1 MLTFATAPDH
11 EDPADDGTNNVYQ
24 VTVTATGGTG
34 ARAMTATQDIS
45 VTVNDVD
52 ETPAITS
59 VSVVSDPGADDTY
72 GLGDTIEVQVV
83 FDQAVIVTGAPSI
96 EFEAGGNQ
104 AEHLKLAT
112 YADGSG
118 TATLR
123 FDYVVQS
130 GDMDDN
136 GIWLKGDKLEL
147 NGGTILGVDDDV
159 AANLDYSSLGR
170 QDDHKVDGSLTPP
183 ATNVA
188 PITGDFDLHADN
200 GDPTGIWGND
210 ETIWISEDAGLP
222 STSDKLFAYKRS
234 DGARDTGKDFDGLND
249 AGNNDPA
256 GIWSDGVTMFV
267 VDGGDRKVYAYKM
280 VDDPD
285 TLNVDEFGTRDTS
298 LEFNLHS
305 SNNNPLGIWGNDDTI
320 WISQNAAPAIQDKL
334 FAYKRSDGARD
345 TGKDFDGLNDAGNN
359 YPTGIWSD
367 GTSMF
372 VADLIDDKV
381 YAYALSGGSRHSSRD
396 ITLGAENGSPGGL
409 WGDPAAGVLGTLWVV
424 DQGDDK
430 LYAYSLYHSA
440 TGAPTIDGTPVV
452 GETLTADAS
461 GIEDLD
467 GIPDDVEFSY
477 QWIRVDGG
485 SDADIAGANE
495 SAYTLV
501 AADVGKQIKVRVG
514 FTDSPG
520 NDESVSSE
528 ATEAVTVAV
537 PITGDFDLDA
547 DNGDPTGIWGN
558 DETIWISEDAGL
570 PSTSDKLFA
579 YKRSNGHRD
588 SGKDFDGLSAAGNND
603 PAGIWSD
610 GVTMFVVDG
619 GDKKVYAY
627 KMMDD
632 PDTLNVDEFGTR
644 DTSLEFNLHSSNN
657 NPLGIWGNDNTIW
670 ISQNATPAIQ
680 DKLFAYK
687 RSDGARDSGKDFD
700 GLNDAGNNYPTGIW
714 SDGTS
719 MFVADL
725 IDDKVYAYALSGGSR
740 HSGRDITLDADNGS
754 PGGLW
759 GDPAADVLGTL
770 WVVDQGDDK
779 LYAYDLVGV
788 NRAPAFLL
796 ESTTREVEENSPA
809 GTAVG
814 DPVTATDA
822 DDDTLTY
829 TLEGT
834 DAASFQIDSTSG
846 QIQTKSGVTYDYE
859 TKSSYSVTV
868 KADDGKGGTDT
879 IAVAIDLLDV
889 DETMAPPAVTDV
901 DVTSTPSATADTYG
915 WNETIEVT
923 VTFDQ
928 AVRVTG
934 TPRIQLRIGGGQPQ
948 HRKWATTPAVRG
960 PRRCGS
966 PMSSRRGTWTTTAS
980 TSKRT
985 SWCSTAGRSWAL
997 TGPTPFSITPGWAL
1011 NPATRW
1017 TAA

>member
-1 MLTFATAPDH
+1 
-11 EDPADDGTNNVYQ
+11 
-24 VTVTATGGTG
+24 
-34 ARAMTATQDIS
+34 
-45 VTVNDVD
+45 
-52 ETPAITS
+52 
-59 VSVVSDPGADDTY
+59 
-72 GLGDTIEVQVV
+72 
-83 FDQAVIVTGAPSI
+83 
-96 EFEAGGNQ
+96 
-104 AEHLKLAT
+104 
-112 YADGSG
+112 
-118 TATLR
+118 
-123 FDYVVQS
+123 
-130 GDMDDN
+130 
-136 GIWLKGDKLEL
+136 
-147 NGGTILGVDDDV
+147 
-159 AANLDYSSLGR
+159 
-170 QDDHKVDGSLTPP
+170 
-183 ATNVA
+183 
-188 PITGDFDLHADN
+188 
-200 GDPTGIWGND
+200 
-210 ETIWISEDAGLP
+210 
-222 STSDKLFAYKRS
+222 
-234 DGARDTGKDFDGLND
+234 
-249 AGNNDPA
+249 
-256 GIWSDGVTMFV
+256 MFV

-430 LYAYSLYHSA
+430 LYAYDLYHSA

-619 GDKKVYAY
+619 GDRKVYAY
-627 KMMDD
+627 KMVDD

-657 NPLGIWGNDNTIW
+657 NPLGIWGNDDTIW

-829 TLEGT
+829 TLEGP
-834 DAASFQIDSTSG
+834 DAASFQIVSTSG
-846 QIQTKSGVTYDYE
+846 QIQTKSGITYDYE

-868 KADDGKGGTDT
+868 KADDGNGGTDT

-889 DETMAPPAVTDV
+889 DETAPPPGVSSV
-901 DVTSTPSATADTYG
+901 DVTSTPTATADTYG

-934 TPRIQLRIGGGQPQ
+934 TPRILLRIGGGQPQ
-948 HRKWATTPAVRG
+948 HRKWADYAGGTGTTALRFTYVVQAGDMDDDGIYIEANELVLTGGTIQSADGTDAVLDYARLGNSIRPQGGRQPDDDRPRDADGPERDRRRADGRRPELDGARRPGHRLPDRVQARG
-960 PRRCGS
+960 RELDRRGGRHRPLPPRPTATRSWTRARPTSTGFRRSTRRARGWRPTRLPRRPTSRARRCS
-966 PMSSRRGTWTTTAS
+966 PAEQPSR
-980 TSKRT
+980 
-985 SWCSTAGRSWAL
+985 
-997 TGPTPFSITPGWAL
+997 
-1011 NPATRW
+1011 
-1017 TAA
+1017 